1 MLSNSVYF
9 IFLLY
14 PSPSV
19 AKFGSIIRVKK
30 KYADKFCF
38 RGLGGLQGR
47 FWDGNLFDFYKKSNK
62 FWPKKTT
69 HSIAAW
75 G

>member
-1 MLSNSVYF
+1 MQLFHTKLFSS
-9 IFLLY
+9 
-14 PSPSV
+14 

-38 RGLGGLQGR
+38 RGLTRLQGR
-47 FWDGNLFDFYKKSNK
+47 FRDGNLFDFYKKSNK